1 MAAELDPADCGAAGT
16 LVWVLVGWPEAA
28 GTEAPAGPRVGVAGA
43 PGTVRWAAE
52 PGIRLATGG
61 RYPFGAAETG
71 GGGGGGRGGGG
82 RGWAGARC
90 GGTGGWAGAGVGA
103 RGGAGEGGGARG
115 A

>member
-82 RGWAGARC
+82 
-90 GGTGGWAGAGVGA
+90 V
-103 RGGAGEGGGARG
+103 GGGARAG
-115 A
+115 GGRGGGVGGVWGGGG